1 MKLNPAVN
9 TLAVFSR
16 DSDVRYALVSCAGA
30 DEDLLWTSAKDADKP
45 VSSLAGED
53 RYLIVAP
60 GRTML
65 GAMVDRRVRAR
76 GNDSERFRT
85 LDVPNRELIEYA
97 QGLLSTGHLSE
108 AFMYV
113 VEWS

>member
-1 MKLNPAVN
+1 MKLNPAAN
-9 TLAVFSR
+9 TLVVFSR

-30 DEDLLWTSAKDADKP
+30 DGDLLWTAAKDAEQP

-53 RYLIVAP
+53 RYLTVAP
-60 GRTML
+60 GKAML
-65 GAMVDRRVRAR
+65 AAMVDRRVRVR
-76 GNDSERFRT
+76 SYDSERFRT